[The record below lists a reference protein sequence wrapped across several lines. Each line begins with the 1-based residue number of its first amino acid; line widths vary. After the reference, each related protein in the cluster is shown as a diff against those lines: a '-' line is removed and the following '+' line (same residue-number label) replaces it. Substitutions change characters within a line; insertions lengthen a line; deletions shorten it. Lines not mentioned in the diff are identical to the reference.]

1 MVVSLFPFWRYF
13 WIRKSSQRK
22 IDLDSEGNLIF
33 KRPFATLGT
42 QAPTADDGP
51 FWLGTGLVTSAGI
64 NPGAGRVVRLTS
76 NLNAGAR
83 LAGDYYPIEVT
94 NYFTGEKYP
103 SILTAQQLYG
113 STLNLAQNIG
123 NSPAVCY
130 FYGQH
135 LFFASSIQEP
145 EKVWK
150 SSLNNYNDFAKQPV
164 LTPTGSL
171 DFEIFTNDFSRV
183 KYIRG
188 LLEPIVCLLYT
199 SPSPRD

>member
-1 MVVSLFPFWRYF
+1 MYKRQGLGQP
-13 WIRKSSQRK
+13 IRGK

-42 QAPTADDGP
+42 QAPMADDGP
-51 FWLGTGLVTSAGI
+51 FWLDTSVTFDGGI
-64 NPGAGRVVRLTS
+64 SPAAGRVVRLTS

-83 LAGDYYPIEVT
+83 LTGDYYPIEIT
-94 NYFTGEKYP
+94 DYFTGEKYP
-103 SILTAQQLYG
+103 STLTAQQLHG

-150 SSLNNYNDFAKQPV
+150 SSLNNYH
-164 LTPTGSL
+164 
-171 DFEIFTNDFSRV
+171 
-183 KYIRG
+183 
-188 LLEPIVCLLYT
+188 CLLYT